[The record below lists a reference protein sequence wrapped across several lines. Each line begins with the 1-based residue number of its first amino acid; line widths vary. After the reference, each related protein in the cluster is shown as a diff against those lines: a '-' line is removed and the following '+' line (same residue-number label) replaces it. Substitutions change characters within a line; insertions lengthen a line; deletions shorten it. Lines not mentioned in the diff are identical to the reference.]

1 MGFIIG
7 LLTFLMVL
15 NCVVLTFLVL
25 IQLPKKEAGVGL
37 AFGSSAS
44 DALFGA
50 GSGTVLTKITKYS
63 ATIFFIIALVLAVLE
78 RVYHNQNSSEFLQ
91 NINKPPK
98 PLPGELAPPPAK
110 TTPAPAVAPAG
121 TNFQLSPMTPA
132 TTHATPAPS
141 AATNSPTGQAAPK
154 AAGKAAPTSQSSS
167 STTNSAD
174 APSK

>member
-15 NCVVLTFLVL
+15 NCVVLTLLVL

-63 ATIFFIIALVLAVLE
+63 ATIFFILALVLTVLE
-78 RVYHNQNSSEFLQ
+78 RVYHNQNSSEFIQ
-91 NINKPPK
+91 NLAKPPK
-98 PLPGELAPPPAK
+98 PLPGEVAPPPAK
-110 TTPAPAVAPAG
+110 TAPAPAVAPAG
-121 TNFQLSPMTPA
+121 TNFQLSPMAPA
-132 TTHATPAPS
+132 TTN
-141 AATNSPTGQAAPK
+141 AANGR
-154 AAGKAAPTSQSSS
+154 SSS
-167 STTNSAD
+167 SATNTPA
-174 APSK
+174 APAK